1 MLSTGSSIIPFN
13 YSYGIVYQLQ
23 LEYFAV
29 ENLPLSIF
37 IFVMVFLLIF
47 GFKRGFSRVLLE
59 FSKILI
65 FPCDHLVA
73 CDGCLCCDELKRR
86 KTKPVNM
93 TTILHPTILPTK
105 TIIISINEST
115 IVIVAVRI
123 DIIVVTTQITITITI
138 IGVVATVTGIH
149 LVL

>member
-1 MLSTGSSIIPFN
+1 MLKSTMVIFTSIT
-13 YSYGIVYQLQ
+13 G
-23 LEYFAV
+23 
-29 ENLPLSIF
+29 
-37 IFVMVFLLIF
+37 FLLIF

-59 FSKILI
+59 FSKISI
-65 FPCDHLVA
+65 FSCDHLVA
-73 CDGCLCCDELKRR
+73 CDGCLYCDELKRR